1 MDVMDFDNNVKR
13 IKGVAA
19 RGMTLA
25 ENHMSES
32 AGS

>member
-1 MDVMDFDNNVKR
+1 MLLNFEINVKR